1 MSRAPG
7 NNIDPDRSTGWLQK
21 GVETL
26 TRIGRSP
33 VPSQPQAAANP
44 LREIFSDLMAF
55 VIYFESICEQAPPD
69 LKEFRDKVIALL
81 NAQEERAKS
90 YGIGAETFKEARY
103 AVLSWVDEMILN
115 SKWPAR
121 NQWQHLM
128 LAYYGTLNAGEE
140 FFRRLNALPS
150 NANDIREIYYLCI
163 SLGFQGELAFGEGLR
178 ELHELKQR
186 LYKQLSGSG
195 GDIRQNY
202 SRLFPEAY
210 QKSSAVPQSAPQS
223 NRIWYI
229 AATSLVVLLFGVYW
243 FLLYRESNRVMNE
256 LAKAPAALPAAPDW
270 SSSLVKE
277 LRNKGIPAEDTPRG
291 VLITLPTLLFAG
303 GSADLSPEADRTI
316 VDIVETVKR
325 HASERSIVVEG
336 HASKEG
342 NPDSNKILSDRRA
355 RTVAESFA
363 RSGFRRERISSWGFG
378 SEKPKPGVNDAA
390 NRRVEI
396 IVVR

>member
-1 MSRAPG
+1 MDRAS
-7 NNIDPDRSTGWLQK
+7 DSMDSDRSTGWLQK

-26 TRIGRSP
+26 TRIGRGPVSP
-33 VPSQPQAAANP
+33 QPQAAGNP
-44 LREIFSDLMAF
+44 LREVFSDLIAF

-81 NAQEERAKS
+81 NAQEERAKT
-90 YGIGAETFKEARY
+90 YGIGAEAFKEARY
-103 AVLSWVDEMILN
+103 AVLSWVDEMVLN
-115 SKWPAR
+115 SKWSAR

-163 SLGFQGELAFGEGLR
+163 SLGFQGELAFGEGTR
-178 ELHELKQR
+178 ELQALKQK
-186 LYKQLSGSG
+186 LYKQIITTG
-195 GDIRQNY
+195 GDIRQSY

-210 QKSSAVPQSAPQS
+210 QKLNLSPQAKPKS

-229 AATSLVVLLFGVYW
+229 TGTIVVLLVFGVYW
-243 FLLYRESNRVMNE
+243 FFLQREANRIVSE
-256 LAKAPAALPAAPDW
+256 LTKTPSITPIIIDPLT
-270 SSSLVKE
+270 SLVKE
-277 LRNKGIPAEDTPRG
+277 LRNRNIPAEETSRG
-291 VLITLPTLLFAG
+291 VVITLPSLLFGG
-303 GSADLSPEADRTI
+303 GSAELNPDAERTI
-316 VDIVETVKR
+316 TDIVETVKR
-325 HASERSIVVEG
+325 HASDRSIVVEG

-342 NPDSNKILSDRRA
+342 HPESNKILSERRA

-363 RSGFRRERISSWGFG
+363 RAGFRREKISSWGFG
-378 SEKPKPGVNDAA
+378 SEKPKPGANDAA

-396 IVVR
+396 IVVK